1 MVDKVLI
8 VDDDLE
14 TLRLVGLM
22 LQRQGYEIV
31 AASNG
36 TQALGMARTE
46 KPVVIILDIMMPDLD
61 GYEVTRQLRK
71 DPDTTNIPIILFTAK
86 SQTEDKLVGY
96 EAGAD
101 DYLTKPV
108 HPAELIAKIK
118 KLMDLGRSRET
129 TSSIHGHVIGV
140 IAAKGGSGVSSTAMN
155 LALNLHSRTKLPI
168 IAAELIPGQGTWAL
182 ELGFENPEN
191 LKRLLSSQPNEI
203 TAKKVDAE
211 LTQTTRGIK
220 FLFASSEPKDLEL
233 IGAGL
238 QRVEIIQKLTNL
250 GPTVVLDLGTG
261 SFPNFDRIL
270 PVCDEIVVVFEP
282 NPLNI
287 ARTKKLLD
295 YIVEKGF
302 GKSKFLTLV
311 QMNRIVSALQ
321 MSQAQISEIFKQKVE
336 FMLPPFSEQAFS
348 AFSKNI
354 PLLEFSPS
362 SLFNKQFD
370 NFTDSIIA
378 HIKG

>member
-1 MVDKVLI
+1 VDKVLI

-36 TQALGMARTE
+36 TQALGLARTE
-46 KPVVIILDIMMPDLD
+46 KPVVIILDVMMPDLD

-71 DPDTTNIPIILFTAK
+71 DSETTNIPIILFTAK

-118 KLMDLGRSRET
+118 KLMDVGRSRE
-129 TSSIHGHVIGV
+129 SASAIHGHMIGV
-140 IAAKGGSGVSSTAMN
+140 LAAKGGSGVSSTAIN
-155 LALNLHSRTKLPI
+155 LALNYHNRTKELAV
-168 IAAELIPGQGTWAL
+168 AAELRPGQGTWGM
-182 ELGFENPEN
+182 ELGFENTDN
-191 LKRLLSSQPNEI
+191 LNHLLLLKPNEI
-203 TAKKVDAE
+203 TSQKVDSE

-220 FLFASSEPKDLEL
+220 VLFASNEPKDVGL
-233 IGAGL
+233 INSGPQL
-238 QRVEIIQKLTNL
+238 VEVVEKLSHL
-250 GPTVVLDLGTG
+250 GPTVFLDLGTG
-261 SFPNFDRIL
+261 FLPQLKRIL
-270 PVCDEIVVVFEP
+270 SLCDEIVLLLEP

-287 ARTKKLLD
+287 ARTKKLLEL
-295 YIVEKGF
+295 IIEKGF

-311 QMNRIVSALQ
+311 QVNRIVSALQ
-321 MSQAQISEIFKQKVE
+321 MSQTQISEILKQKID
-336 FMLPPFSEQAFS
+336 FMLPPFSEQAFNS
-348 AFSKNI
+348 FSKNI
-354 PLLEFSPS
+354 PLIEFSPS
-362 SLFNKQFD
+362 SLYNKQFD
-370 NFTDSIIA
+370 IFTDSIIKNV
-378 HIKG
+378 KG

>member
-31 AASNG
+31 ATSNS
-36 TQALGMARTE
+36 TQALAMARTE

-108 HPAELIAKIK
+108 HPAELITKIK
-118 KLMDLGRSRET
+118 KLMDLGRSRE
-129 TSSIHGHVIGV
+129 SASAIHGHVIGV
-140 IAAKGGSGVSSTAMN
+140 LAAKGGSGVSSTAFN
-155 LALNLHSRTKLPI
+155 LALNYYNRTKDPV
-168 IAAELIPGQGTWAL
+168 IAAELHPGQGTWGM
-182 ELGFENPEN
+182 ELGFETTEN
-191 LKRLLSSQPNEI
+191 LNHLLSLKPNEI
-203 TAKKVDAE
+203 SIQKVEEE

-220 FLFASSEPKDLEL
+220 VLFASNEPKDMEL
-233 IGAGL
+233 INSGL
-238 QRVEIIQKLTNL
+238 QTVEVVIKLSHL
-250 GPTVVLDLGTG
+250 GPTIILDLGTG
-261 SFPNFDRIL
+261 FLSQFDRIL
-270 PVCDEIVVVFEP
+270 SLCDEIVLLFEP
-282 NPLNI
+282 NPLNA
-287 ARTKKLLD
+287 ARTKKLLEM
-295 YIVEKGF
+295 ITQKGF
-302 GKSKFLTLV
+302 GKSRFLTIIQV
-311 QMNRIVSALQ
+311 NRIVSAIQ
-321 MSQAQISEIFKQKVE
+321 MSQTQISEFFKQKVD
-336 FMLPPFSEQAFS
+336 FMLPPFSEQAFYS
-348 AFSKNI
+348 FNKNI

-362 SLFNKQFD
+362 SLYNKQFD
-370 NFTDSIIA
+370 SFTDSIIK